1 MLLKGDFFSVYR
13 RLWIR
18 KKTLSKRTNQSM
30 DLFTLC
36 VGYMSL
42 STDRGEC
49 VGVNFFLKLLKENV
63 AIVEV
68 SPARKD

>member
-1 MLLKGDFFSVYR
+1 
-13 RLWIR
+13 
-18 KKTLSKRTNQSM
+18 M

>member
-1 MLLKGDFFSVYR
+1 M
-13 RLWIR
+13 
-18 KKTLSKRTNQSM
+18 LSKRTNQSM

-36 VGYMSL
+36 VGYMNL

-49 VGVNFFLKLLKENV
+49 VGANFLLKLLKKNM

-68 SPARKD
+68 SPARED

>member
-1 MLLKGDFFSVYR
+1 M
-13 RLWIR
+13 R
-18 KKTLSKRTNQSM
+18 KKMLSKRTDQSM

-49 VGVNFFLKLLKENV
+49 VGVNFLLKLVKENM

-68 SPARKD
+68 SPVRED

>member
-1 MLLKGDFFSVYR
+1 M
-13 RLWIR
+13 
-18 KKTLSKRTNQSM
+18 LSKRTDQSM

-49 VGVNFFLKLLKENV
+49 VGVNFLLKLVKENM

-68 SPARKD
+68 SPVRED